1 MSIYSVEG
9 DLMKS
14 IPNTEI
20 CPTATSRGKTTSDCS
35 YYRVTSDGHKNV
47 YATLTGGSSFSAAAW
62 SKCLPGQRPS
72 SAPAPPQ
79 GAPGGSGQLSTP
91 RVRPSH
97 WVPSHHRGC
106 SRQPPPKPTISPLLT
121 IQALPIALASA
132 VTTPLWAAVYVGA
145 EASEAL
151 TRVWNAALDQQQQQ
165 QHGT

>member
-1 MSIYSVEG
+1 M
-9 DLMKS
+9 L
-14 IPNTEI
+14 
-20 CPTATSRGKTTSDCS
+20 
-35 YYRVTSDGHKNV
+35 
-47 YATLTGGSSFSAAAW
+47 TLLLCSAAAAVSPPADTACPMEPPAGSLVRARQQQRPKGLPAW
-62 SKCLPGQRPS
+62 SNCPLRYCPS
-72 SAPAPPQ
+72 SAPVPPQ
-79 GAPGGSGQLSTP
+79 GAPGSSGELSTP
-91 RVRPSH
+91 RVRPSR

-151 TRVWNAALDQQQQQ
+151 TRVWNAALDQHQQ